1 MTDILKQIGIS
12 VAVVV
17 VALLLTGNFGG
28 GAVGGTYE
36 ITKQYFAAGID
47 VTGSATADDVV
58 AEDDLTVSD
67 DVTFGSASAS
77 SSVNF
82 GRACWEVTTNVGS
95 TTYVSFIG
103 TGSSVRIATSTTSC
117 N

>member
-1 MTDILKQIGIS
+1 MTDILKHVGIS

-17 VALLLTGNFGG
+17 VALLLTGNLGG
-28 GAVGGTYE
+28 SAVGGVYE
-36 ITKQYFAAGID
+36 ITKQNFGAGID
-47 VTGSATADDVV
+47 VTGTATT
-58 AEDDLTVSD
+58 DDLTVQD
-67 DVTFGSASAS
+67 DTIFGSASAS

-95 TTYVSFIG
+95 TTFVSFIG
-103 TGSSVRIATSTTSC
+103 TGTNVRIATSTTSC